1 MPNGSGRGEGA
12 PVAGRHQ
19 AQIGAKRMTRRSK
32 GRRGPHQHGEPYNW
46 RAAGAVTF
54 GVVASALDS
63 GIAHADTANRSAGS
77 SRLRGGVALRSVRL
91 VLLAVLGAIC
101 VGMWST
107 ITTAMKLAA
116 ATALIMGGTQHPL
129 SVPPDT
135 QPFVNSYVAGAQNN
149 YIVPGGFCPMTG
161 CATVVAVVTPEQFF
175 PIFGSMTFDQ
185 SVAQG
190 VSNLNNCVAG
200 STNCVTNQAVPGTS
214 PPPYTGPFVIYGYSQ
229 SATIATLE
237 KRTLAAEQNPPAT
250 SFLLLENPNRPN
262 GGILARAPGLTIP
275 ILGVT
280 FSGPTPTNTPFPTI
294 DVARQYDGIAD
305 APVNPLNLLADIN
318 AGFGYAYLHGSAPNL
333 SLSNAQFQGQFG
345 DTSYYLYPTQLLPVL
360 MPLAQLGVP
369 SPILAVLDAPLRV
382 LVEAGYNRTIS
393 PGQPTPA
400 NLLYFPNPAALAVN
414 LIVSIPTGVDNGLST
429 LGLGR
434 PLGTQVPGPYGVGG
448 PPVDPPG
455 PSGPAPAPL
464 ASTISPTTHSV
475 AAAITSSAVTDNA
488 STPMSNT
495 NAATTNNNPATT
507 NTDTSTTGTNS
518 SLANTNTSSPQVT
531 QTTSGP
537 SIPPVTRSSQP
548 TIRGPAGT
556 TNASTGPTT
565 LSGVTTKP
573 SPPTTGD
580 GTAPGLAVLPA
591 WSTRTTSPSNSSQS
605 SSNGSSSSGASSSS
619 SNSSGGSPSS
629 TK

>member
-1 MPNGSGRGEGA
+1 M
-12 PVAGRHQ
+12 AGRHQ
-19 AQIGAKRMTRRSK
+19 AQIGAKRRTRRGT
-32 GRRGPHQHGEPYNW
+32 GRHRGPQQNGEPYNW
-46 RAAGAVTF
+46 CGAGAVRF
-54 GVVASALDS
+54 GVVAPARGSRVAP
-63 GIAHADTANRSAGS
+63 ADTTNPSGGS
-77 SRLRGGVALRSVRL
+77 SRWRGGVALRSVRL
-91 VLLAVLGAIC
+91 VLLAVLGATW
-101 VGMWST
+101 VGIWST
-107 ITTAMKLAA
+107 ITTAMKLVA

-129 SVPPDT
+129 SAPPDT
-135 QPFVNSYVAGAQNN
+135 QSFVNSYVAGAQNN

-175 PIFGSMTFDQ
+175 PIFGSTTFDQ

-190 VSNLNNCVAG
+190 VSNLNNCVGG
-200 STNCVTNQAVPGTS
+200 STNCVTNPAVPGTS
-214 PPPYTGPFVIYGYSQ
+214 PPPYAGPFVIHGYSQ

-250 SFLLLENPNRPN
+250 SFDLIADPNRPN
-262 GGILARAPGLTIP
+262 GGILARLSGVTIP
-275 ILGVT
+275 IIGVT
-280 FSGPTPTNTPFPTI
+280 FSGPAPTNTPFPTI
-294 DVARQYDGIAD
+294 DVARQYDAIAD
-305 APVNPLNLLADIN
+305 APVNPLNLLSDIN
-318 AGFGYAYLHGSAPNL
+318 AGFGYVYLHGGYPNL

-382 LVEAGYNRTIS
+382 LVEAGYDRTIS

-400 NLLYFPNPAALAVN
+400 NFLYFPNPAALAVN
-414 LIVSIPTGVDNGLST
+414 LIVSIPTGVDDGLSA

-448 PPVDPPG
+448 PPVDPPR
-455 PSGPAPAPL
+455 PSGPAPTPL

-475 AAAITSSAVTDNA
+475 APTITSSAATDNA

-495 NAATTNNNPATT
+495 NTATPDTNAATTNNDPPTT

-518 SLANTNTSSPQVT
+518 SMANTNTSSPPVT

-537 SIPPVTRSSQP
+537 SKPPVTRSSQP

-580 GTAPGLAVLPA
+580 STAVTGLAVIPA
-591 WSTRTTSPSNSSQS
+591 SSTRTTSPSNSSQS
-605 SSNGSSSSGASSSS
+605 SPNGPSSRGASSSS
-619 SNSSGGSPSS
+619 SNSSGGSASS

>member
-1 MPNGSGRGEGA
+1 M
-12 PVAGRHQ
+12 VGRHQ
-19 AQIGAKRMTRRSK
+19 AQIGTKRRTRRSK
-32 GRRGPHQHGEPYNW
+32 GRHCG
-46 RAAGAVTF
+46 
-54 GVVASALDS
+54 
-63 GIAHADTANRSAGS
+63 ADTTNSSGDS
-77 SRLRGGVALRSVRL
+77 SRLRGGVALRSGRL
-91 VLLAVLGAIC
+91 VLLAVLGAIS

-107 ITTAMKLAA
+107 ISTAMKLVA

-135 QPFVNSYVAGAQNN
+135 QPFVDSYVAGAQNN
-149 YIVPGGFCPMTG
+149 SIVPGGFCPMTG

-175 PIFGSMTFDQ
+175 PIFGSTTFDQ

-190 VSNLNNCVAG
+190 VSNLNNCVSG
-200 STNCVTNQAVPGTS
+200 STNCVTNQAIPGTS
-214 PPPYTGPFVIYGYSQ
+214 PPPYAGPFVIYGYSQ

-250 SFLLLENPNRPN
+250 SFFVLENPNRPN

-294 DVARQYDGIAD
+294 DVARQYDGVAD
-305 APVNPLNLLADIN
+305 TPLNPLDVLSDIN
-318 AGFGYAYLHGSAPNL
+318 AAFGFALLHGGAPSL

-345 DTSYYLYPTQLLPVL
+345 DTSYYLFPTPLLPLL
-360 MPLAQLGVP
+360 MPLASLGVP
-369 SPILAVLDAPLRV
+369 SPLLDVFDAPLRV

-393 PGQPTPA
+393 PGQPTPV

-414 LIVSIPTGVDNGLST
+414 LVVSIPTGVDDGLSA

-475 AAAITSSAVTDNA
+475 APAITSSAAPDNA
-488 STPMSNT
+488 GTATSSTNKATPDT
-495 NAATTNNNPATT
+495 NAAATNNDPPT
-507 NTDTSTTGTNS
+507 TDTSTINTNS
-518 SLANTNTSSPQVT
+518 LMANPNSSSPQVT
-531 QTTSGP
+531 HTTSDP
-537 SIPPVTRSSQP
+537 SNPPVTRSSQP
-548 TIRGPAGT
+548 TIRGSAGT
-556 TNASTGPTT
+556 TNASAGPTT
-565 LSGVTTKP
+565 SGGLTTKP
-573 SPPTTGD
+573 SPPTTGHS
-580 GTAPGLAVLPA
+580 TAATGLAVLPA
-591 WSTRTTSPSNSSQS
+591 SSTGTTSPSSSS
-605 SSNGSSSSGASSSS
+605 RSSNGSSSSGASSSS
-619 SNSSGGSPSS
+619 PNSPGGSSSS

>member
-1 MPNGSGRGEGA
+1 
-12 PVAGRHQ
+12 VAGRHQ
-19 AQIGAKRMTRRSK
+19 AQIGVKRTRRSM
-32 GRRGPHQHGEPYNW
+32 GSHRGPQQHGDP
-46 RAAGAVTF
+46 
-54 GVVASALDS
+54 S
-63 GIAHADTANRSAGS
+63 GGS

-107 ITTAMKLAA
+107 ITTAMKLVA

-135 QPFVNSYVAGAQNN
+135 QPFVNNYVAGAQNN

-161 CATVVAVVTPEQFF
+161 CTTVIAVVTPEQFF
-175 PIFGSMTFDQ
+175 PIFGSTTFDQ

-190 VSNLNNCVAG
+190 VSNLNNCVGG

-214 PPPYTGPFVIYGYSQ
+214 PPPYAGPFVIYGYSQ

-237 KRTLAAEQNPPAT
+237 KRTLAAEQSPPAT
-250 SFLLLENPNRPN
+250 SFDLIADPNRPN
-262 GGILARAPGLTIP
+262 GGILARLSGVTIP
-275 ILGVT
+275 IIGVT
-280 FSGPTPTNTPFPTI
+280 FSGPAPTNTPFPTI

-305 APVNPLNLLADIN
+305 APVNPLNLLSDIN
-318 AGFGYAYLHGSAPNL
+318 AGFGYVYLHGGYPNL

-400 NLLYFPNPAALAVN
+400 NLLYFPNPVALAIN
-414 LIVSIPTGVDNGLST
+414 LIVSIPTGVDNGLSA

-434 PLGTQVPGPYGVGG
+434 PLGTPVPGPYGVGG

-464 ASTISPTTHSV
+464 ASTISPTAHSV
-475 AAAITSSAVTDNA
+475 APAITS
-488 STPMSNT
+488 
-495 NAATTNNNPATT
+495 NAATQST
-507 NTDTSTTGTNS
+507 NTATPNTSTSTNSTNS
-518 SLANTNTSSPQVT
+518 SMANTSTSSPQVT

-537 SIPPVTRSSQP
+537 SNPPVTRSSQP
-548 TIRGPAGT
+548 TIPGPGGT
-556 TNASTGPTT
+556 TSASTGPTT

-573 SPPTTGD
+573 SPPTTGVS
-580 GTAPGLAVLPA
+580 TAPTGLAVLPA
-591 WSTRTTSPSNSSQS
+591 SSTKTTSQT

-619 SNSSGGSPSS
+619 SNSSGGSSSS

>member
-1 MPNGSGRGEGA
+1 
-12 PVAGRHQ
+12 VAGR
-19 AQIGAKRMTRRSK
+19 AQIGAKRKTRRSE
-32 GRRGPHQHGEPYNW
+32 GRHRGPQQHEPYNW
-46 RAAGAVTF
+46 RGAGAATF
-54 GVVASALDS
+54 GVVASARGS
-63 GIAHADTANRSAGS
+63 AVAHADTTSPSGGS
-77 SRLRGGVALRSVRL
+77 SRLRGGVALRSVLL
-91 VLLAVLGAIC
+91 VLLAVLGAIS

-107 ITTAMKLAA
+107 IATAMKLVA

-135 QPFVNSYVAGAQNN
+135 QSFVNNYVSGAQNN

-161 CATVVAVVTPEQFF
+161 CGTVIAVVTPEQFF
-175 PIFGSMTFDQ
+175 PIFGSTTFDQ

-200 STNCVTNQAVPGTS
+200 STNCVTNQAIPGTS
-214 PPPYTGPFVIYGYSQ
+214 PPPYAGPFVIYGYSQ

-250 SFLLLENPNRPN
+250 SFFLLENPNRPN
-262 GGILARAPGLTIP
+262 GGILARLSGVTIP
-275 ILGVT
+275 IIGVT
-280 FSGPTPTNTPFPTI
+280 FSGPTPTNTSFPTI
-294 DVARQYDGIAD
+294 DVARQYDGVAD
-305 APVNPLNLLADIN
+305 TPVNPLNLLSDIN
-318 AGFGYAYLHGSAPNL
+318 AGFGYVYLHGSAPSL

-345 DTSYYLYPTQLLPVL
+345 DTSYYLYPTQLLPIL

-369 SPILAVLDAPLRV
+369 SPLLAVLDAPLRV

-393 PGQPTPA
+393 PGQPTPV
-400 NLLYFPNPAALAVN
+400 NLLYFPNPVALAIN
-414 LIVSIPTGVDNGLST
+414 LIVSIPTGVDNGLSA

-434 PLGTQVPGPYGVGG
+434 PLATPVPGPYGVGG

-475 AAAITSSAVTDNA
+475 APAITSSA
-488 STPMSNT
+488 
-495 NAATTNNNPATT
+495 TTNNASPTT
-507 NTDTSTTGTNS
+507 TTDTSTTSTNS
-518 SLANTNTSSPQVT
+518 PMANTTPSSPQVT

-537 SIPPVTRSSQP
+537 SNPPVTRSSQP
-548 TIRGPAGT
+548 TIPGPAGT

-565 LSGVTTKP
+565 LSGLTTKP
-573 SPPTTGD
+573 SSPTT
-580 GTAPGLAVLPA
+580 APTRPAVSPA
-591 WSTRTTSPSNSSQS
+591 PSTKTTSPSNSSQS
-605 SSNGSSSSGASSSS
+605 SSNGSSSTGASSSS
-619 SNSSGGSPSS
+619 SNSSGGSSSS

>member
-1 MPNGSGRGEGA
+1 MPKGRAEAKGA
-12 PVAGRHQ
+12 AVAGRHQ
-19 AQIGAKRMTRRSK
+19 GKIGVKRRARRSK
-32 GRRGPHQHGEPYNW
+32 GRHRGSQQ
-46 RAAGAVTF
+46 
-54 GVVASALDS
+54 
-63 GIAHADTANRSAGS
+63 HADTTNPSGGS

-91 VLLAVLGAIC
+91 VLLAVLGVIS
-101 VGMWST
+101 VSIWPT
-107 ITTAMKLAA
+107 ISTAMKLVA
-116 ATALIMGGTQHPL
+116 ATALIMGGTNNPL

-135 QPFVNSYVAGAQNN
+135 QPIVDSYVARAQNN
-149 YIVPGGFCPMTG
+149 NIVPGGFCPMTG

-175 PIFGSMTFDQ
+175 PIFGSATFDQ

-190 VSNLNNCVAG
+190 VSNLNNCVSG

-214 PPPYTGPFVIYGYSQ
+214 PPPYAGPFVIYGYSQ

-250 SFLLLENPNRPN
+250 SFFLLENPNRPN

-280 FSGPTPTNTPFPTI
+280 FSGPTPTDTAFPTI

-305 APVNPLNLLADIN
+305 APLNPLDLLSDVN
-318 AGFGYAYLHGSAPNL
+318 AVFGYYYLHGSAPSL
-333 SLSNAQFQGQFG
+333 SLSNAQFQGQYG
-345 DTSYYLYPTQLLPVL
+345 DTSYYLHPTQLLPML
-360 MPLAQLGVP
+360 MPLGALVP
-369 SPILAVLDAPLRV
+369 SPILAGLDAPLRV

-400 NLLYFPNPAALAVN
+400 NFLYFPNPAALALN
-414 LIVSIPTGVDNGLST
+414 LIVSIPTGFDDSLSA

-455 PSGPAPAPL
+455 PPGPAPAPL
-464 ASTISPTTHSV
+464 ASTLSPTTHSV
-475 AAAITSSAVTDNA
+475 APAITSSAATDNVG
-488 STPMSNT
+488 TPTSNDP
-495 NAATTNNNPATT
+495 PATS
-507 NTDTSTTGTNS
+507 TDTSTVSTHSAT
-518 SLANTNTSSPQVT
+518 ANTNTSSPQVI

-537 SIPPVTRSSQP
+537 SNPPVTRSAQP
-548 TIRGPAGT
+548 TTPGPAGT
-556 TNASTGPTT
+556 TNASAGATT

-573 SPPTTGD
+573 VPPTTGD
-580 GTAPGLAVLPA
+580 STTATGLPVLPA
-591 WSTRTTSPSNSSQS
+591 SSPGTPSPSNSSQS
-605 SSNGSSSSGASSSS
+605 PSNGSSSSGASSSS
-619 SNSSGGSPSS
+619 PNTSGGSSSS

>member
-1 MPNGSGRGEGA
+1 MPNGRAKAKGA
-12 PVAGRHQ
+12 AVAGRHQ
-19 AQIGAKRMTRRSK
+19 AQIGVERRTRRSK
-32 GRRGPHQHGEPYNW
+32 GRHSGPQQY
-46 RAAGAVTF
+46 
-54 GVVASALDS
+54 
-63 GIAHADTANRSAGS
+63 ADTTNRSSGS
-77 SRLRGGVALRSVRL
+77 SRLRGGVALRSALL
-91 VLLAVLGAIC
+91 VLLAVLGVISAS
-101 VGMWST
+101 MWST
-107 ITTAMKLAA
+107 ISTAMKLVA

-135 QPFVNSYVAGAQNN
+135 QPFVDSYVAGAQNN

-175 PIFGSMTFDQ
+175 PIFGSTTFDQ

-190 VSNLNNCVAG
+190 VSNLNNCVSG

-214 PPPYTGPFVIYGYSQ
+214 PPPYAGPFVIYGYSQ

-250 SFLLLENPNRPN
+250 RFLLLENPNRPN

-305 APVNPLNLLADIN
+305 APLNPLNLLSDIN
-318 AGFGYAYLHGSAPNL
+318 AGFGYVYLHGSAPNL
-333 SLSNAQFQGQFG
+333 SLSNAQFQGQYG
-345 DTSYYLYPTQLLPVL
+345 DTSYYLFPTQLLPVL
-360 MPLAQLGVP
+360 MPLGQLGVP

-382 LVEAGYNRTIS
+382 LVEAGYDRTIS

-400 NLLYFPNPAALAVN
+400 NFLYFPNPAALAVN
-414 LIVSIPTGVDNGLST
+414 LIVSIPTGVDDGLSAV
-429 LGLGR
+429 GLGR

-464 ASTISPTTHSV
+464 ASTMSPTTHSD
-475 AAAITSSAVTDNA
+475 AAAITSNA
-488 STPMSNT
+488 ATQRTNTATPDT
-495 NAATTNNNPATT
+495 NAATTNNAPPTT
-507 NTDTSTTGTNS
+507 NTDTSTISTNS
-518 SLANTNTSSPQVT
+518 SMANTNTSPPQVT
-531 QTTSGP
+531 QTTSGT
-537 SIPPVTRSSQP
+537 SNPPVTRSSQP
-548 TIRGPAGT
+548 TIQGPAGT
-556 TNASTGPTT
+556 TNPSAGPTT
-565 LSGVTTKP
+565 SSGVTTKP
-573 SPPTTGD
+573 SPPTTAD
-580 GTAPGLAVLPA
+580 STAATGPAVLPA
-591 WSTRTTSPSNSSQS
+591 SSTGTTTPSNSSQS

-619 SNSSGGSPSS
+619 PNSSGASSSS